1 MKIRKTARALKTAL
15 DVKNAPDKGEAV
27 GNIVA
32 GSLAITHPIVGAIAA
47 PAVRKATAAAVN
59 RGIPAVQSR
68 VSHFLEGRNNDPWSE
83 DS

>member
-32 GSLAITHPIVGAIAA
+32 GSLAIAHPVVGAVAA
-47 PAVRKATAAAVN
+47 PAVRKATAKAVN
-59 RGIPAVQSR
+59 EGIPAVQRR
-68 VSHFLEGRNNDPWSE
+68 VSHFLEGRNNGP
-83 DS
+83 

>member
-32 GSLAITHPIVGAIAA
+32 GSLAIAHPVVGAVAA
-47 PAVRKATAAAVN
+47 PAVRKATAKAVN
-59 RGIPAVQSR
+59 EGIPAVQRR
-68 VSHFLEGRNNDPWSE
+68 VSSFLEGRNNAT
-83 DS
+83 